1 MYPLSYLIFSFK
13 GNALSTVK
21 CNEPVKIFTVR
32 GTSFEAAAAG
42 GSAATADGTL
52 TLTRCMPR
60 YDSRYFH
67 PFVLIVWDPTAV
79 AATPAAGV
87 SEWLEQNLTKS
98 DRPELTSAKVVV
110 SGGGNFLFFFDV
122 CGRSSGI

>member
-1 MYPLSYLIFSFK
+1 MTLDFVVIVLYYFYST

-42 GSAATADGTL
+42 GSATSADGTL
-52 TLTRCMPR
+52 TLMHSYGTRTVHARLSLQM
-60 YDSRYFH
+60 YFH
-67 PFVLIVWDPTAV
+67 CFILVIWDLTAV

-110 SGGGNFLFFFDV
+110 SGGGTRF
-122 CGRSSGI
+122 

>member
-1 MYPLSYLIFSFK
+1 MLLSYVIECFYST

-42 GSAATADGTL
+42 GSATSADGTL
-52 TLTRCMPR
+52 TLMLSYGTRTVYAR
-60 YDSRYFH
+60 LSLQIYFH
-67 PFVLIVWDPTAV
+67 CLVLVIWDLAAV
-79 AATPAAGV
+79 AAPPPAGV
-87 SEWLEQNLTKS
+87 SEWLEQNLTKT

-110 SGGGNFLFFFDV
+110 SGGGKMF
-122 CGRSSGI
+122 